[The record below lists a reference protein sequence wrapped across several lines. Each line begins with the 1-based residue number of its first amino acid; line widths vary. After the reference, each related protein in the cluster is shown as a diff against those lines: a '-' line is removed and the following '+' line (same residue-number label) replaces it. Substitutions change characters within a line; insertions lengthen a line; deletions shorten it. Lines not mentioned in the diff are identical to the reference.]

1 MNKKVNPALLE
12 DNFTEAERQ
21 VRGLEGIVS
30 EYDIDVIDWSR
41 GEKKTLPAVEVL
53 KISTRTPLNFDLQ
66 MDDPRS
72 TVTTLINSGKARQII
87 INLSS
92 HYPVADLLDQIRK
105 HHILT
110 GVSLNPE
117 NKIADLV
124 PYLAYCDF
132 VQIMTIM
139 PGVQGNPFIPGRLS
153 FAMEVRDLGYEG
165 PIGIDGG
172 IGPEDISLIRQYPI
186 DVLSVGSTL
195 SKAENPVL
203 TYLEL
208 VKAFNA

>member
-12 DNFTEAERQ
+12 DNFAEAERQ
-21 VRGLEGIVS
+21 IRGLEGVVS
-30 EYDIDVIDWSR
+30 EYDIDIIDWSR

-53 KISTRTPLNFDLQ
+53 KIATKTPFNFDLQ

-87 INLSS
+87 INLATN
-92 HYPVADLLDQIRK
+92 YPVADLLDQIRK
-105 HHILT
+105 HNILT

-117 NKIADLV
+117 NTIDDLV
-124 PYLAYCDF
+124 PYLPYCDF

-139 PGVQGNPFIPGRLS
+139 PGVQGNPFIPSRLS
-153 FAMEVRDLGYEG
+153 FAMEARDLGYEG
-165 PIGIDGG
+165 LIGIDGG
-172 IGPEDISLIRQYPI
+172 IRLENITLIRQYPI

-195 SKAENPVL
+195 SKAENPAL

-208 VKAFNA
+208 VKAFTA